1 MPACD
6 DMMLHAGTYD
16 HASMIRN
23 TTSEYIVRATR
34 SEVRRVL
41 CRVVSPIYVFPCF
54 RSARVTHR
62 NVSFTRLGEISTM
75 LSSA

>member
-1 MPACD
+1 VPACD
-6 DMMLHAGTYD
+6 DIMLHAGTYD

-41 CRVVSPIYVFPCF
+41 SRVVSPIYVFPC

-62 NVSFTRLGEISTM
+62 NVSFTRLREISTM
-75 LSSA
+75 LSIA